1 MQGHDCTDF
10 SALMEWTISHGN
22 QLASCSAMDRTNRGG
37 WWSSEEKA
45 SRAELMLCGADE
57 EAPLAY
63 DVYKY
68 GFTDRQAIKTTTI
81 GNDRVRYPST
91 PDMMRYPRWYMLDP
105 ARGGS

>member
-1 MQGHDCTDF
+1 
-10 SALMEWTISHGN
+10 
-22 QLASCSAMDRTNRGG
+22 MDRTNRGG

-81 GNDRVRYPST
+81 ENDRIPALVHARPSKGWELRKNLLLFIS
-91 PDMMRYPRWYMLDP
+91 DV
-105 ARGGS
+105 AV